1 MVIRSSLLK
10 TIHLCQIYLTDEEAT
25 APKRG
30 GQEGPQDQPIPTVT
44 KPSQPIEIVL
54 TLSQP
59 IKESF
64 KRADRATVGLAP
76 ESPLR

>member
-10 TIHLCQIYLTDEEAT
+10 IIHLCQTYLTGEGAT

-30 GQEGPQDQPIPTVT
+30 GQEVHQDQPILTVT
-44 KPSQPIEIVL
+44 KPSLPIEIVL
-54 TLSQP
+54 TLNQP

-64 KRADRATVGLAP
+64 KRADRATVDLAP
-76 ESPLR
+76 VFPPR